1 MQKMTDTERKVAEWI
16 WANPGIGTMQ
26 LVNMCCA
33 NFEWKRSTVFTLLKR
48 MEEKGVLKKE
58 NSHFYM
64 SVEREDYYEKMVTDF
79 IATYC
84 QSSFPKLVEM
94 YLKQNGISKQDA
106 GYVMNLIRTYTK

>member
-1 MQKMTDTERKVAEWI
+1 
-16 WANPGIGTMQ
+16 
-26 LVNMCCA
+26 
-33 NFEWKRSTVFTLLKR
+33 
-48 MEEKGVLKKE
+48 MEKIYGFYAFKTYGRKGVLKKE

-64 SVEREDYYEKMVTDF
+64 SVEREEYYEKMVTDF
-79 IATYC
+79 MDTYC

>member
-48 MEEKGVLKKE
+48 LEEKVVLKKE
-58 NSHFYM
+58 NSHLYM
-64 SVEREDYYEKMVTDF
+64 SVEREEYYEKMVTVFMD
-79 IATYC
+79 TYC